1 MQRCLDLAKLGL
13 GYTYTN
19 PLVGSVIVHDNAI
32 IGEGYHQK
40 QGEPHAEV
48 NAINSVSDKT
58 LLAQSTIYV
67 NLEPCAHFGKTP
79 PCADLI
85 IKHQFKRVIICNRD
99 PFDKVDG
106 QGIERLKK
114 AGIDVTMGVLEP
126 EGKALNKRFFTF
138 HENHRP
144 YVILKWA
151 QTRDGFLD
159 YERVQGDG
167 KSGLKV
173 TNALSS
179 KLVHKWRSEEQSI
192 MVGKNTAQL
201 DNPSLNVRHWVGNSP
216 IRIVLDAEGKLPN
229 SLNLFSS
236 EGRTI
241 ILGNGMNPNPNTCEV
256 QSISSGKIP
265 VQEILDVLYEKGVQS
280 ILIEGGTDLLSQFIK
295 ADLWDEARVYTSK
308 AQIGSG
314 VKAPAIE
321 ARVSSSIKIQ
331 EDYLQIFERN

>member
-19 PLVGSVIVHDNAI
+19 PLVGSVIVHENAI
-32 IGEGYHQK
+32 IGEGYHQR

-48 NAINSVSDKT
+48 NAIKSVSDNT

-106 QGIERLKK
+106 RGIERLKK
-114 AGIDVTMGVLEP
+114 AGIDVTVGVLEP
-126 EGKALNKRFFTF
+126 EGKTLNKRFFTF

-159 YERVQGDG
+159 YKRVEGHG
-167 KSGLKV
+167 KFALKV

-192 MVGKNTAQL
+192 MVGKNTARL

-216 IRIVLDAEGKLPN
+216 IRIVLDAEGELPN

-241 ILGNGMNPNPNTCEV
+241 ILGNGMNPNPSICEV
-256 QSISSGKIP
+256 QSINNGKIP
-265 VQEILDVLYEKGVQS
+265 VQEILDVLYEKGIQS
-280 ILIEGGTDLLSQFIK
+280 ILVEGGTDLLSQFIE
-295 ADLWDEARVYTSK
+295 ADLWDESRVFTSK

-314 VKAPAIE
+314 FKAPAIE
-321 ARVSSSIKIQ
+321 ARVSSSVKIQ